1 MDTNAYVAFLVV
13 GILLVVIDGQII
25 YHSGK
30 RYLENAQG
38 DSEAG
43 ASMSRLVAVLF
54 HLVAL
59 GVLALLSTIDFPGGS
74 SLPGV
79 VGRLGVV
86 LLVLALV
93 HGIALAVLAR
103 RREEQVVEDIA
114 TRPAAPVDRQLREP
128 VVAPVPGQQGR
139 SPRVSPG
146 LDYEAPYSTEQ

>member
-13 GILLVVIDGQII
+13 GILMVVIDGQII

-38 DSEAG
+38 DGEAG
-43 ASMSRLVAVLF
+43 SSMAKLVVVLF
-54 HLVAL
+54 HLAVL

-79 VGRLGVV
+79 VGRLGVM
-86 LLVLALV
+86 LLVMALA
-93 HGIALAVLAR
+93 HAIALGVLAR
-103 RREEQVVEDIA
+103 MREEQVVEDIH
-114 TRPAAPVDRQLREP
+114 TRAPVDRRLREP

-139 SPRVSPG
+139 NPRVSPSVEHEG
-146 LDYEAPYSTEQ
+146 PYTTGQ